1 MNRLLKYMFIFTPL
15 LLSSQWLNAAG
26 SPAAA
31 SQGVSDSALLMLMVG
46 IIAVLLIIISF
57 LTGMLKNIASSK
69 YLWDKNEN
77 TQDNTKTIAA
87 IATLITLGLS
97 NSMQA
102 AGGDAAPY
110 AMSDTTFWLLMSV
123 IIVLLAIA
131 LQLLVT
137 IRKLIK
143 KISGTQAIEENA
155 EIFGI
160 KLTDSVSIE
169 HEKDIL
175 LDHDYDGIKE
185 LDNNLPP
192 WWLYMFYITIVFGV
206 IYFAAHHIFG
216 DGDIMYKQYNEE
228 MKIAEANIAEYMKS
242 AGNAIDETNV
252 EALTDA
258 AALNEG
264 KAVYDK
270 NCVACH
276 GSAGEGGVGPNLT
289 DEYWLHGCGIKN
301 VFKTIKN
308 GVPEK
313 GMIPW
318 KTQLSPVQIQQVASY
333 ILSLKG
339 TNPAGAKEPQ
349 GDKCEE

>member
-15 LLSSQWLNAAG
+15 LLSSEWLKAAG
-26 SPAAA
+26 NTAAT
-31 SQGVSDSALLMLMVG
+31 SGMSDSALLMLMLG
-46 IIAVLLIIISF
+46 IIAVLLIIIAF
-57 LTGMLKNIASSK
+57 LTGMLKNIVSSK

-77 TQDNTKTIAA
+77 TQDNTKTIA
-87 IATLITLGLS
+87 IVATLITLGVS
-97 NSMQA
+97 NNIWA
-102 AGGDAAPY
+102 AGGDTAPY
-110 AMSDTTFWLLMSV
+110 VMSDTTFWLLMSV
-123 IIVLLAIA
+123 IIILLAIA

-143 KISGTQAIEENA
+143 KISGTQALEENT

-192 WWLYMFYITIVFGV
+192 WWLYMFYISIVFAV
-206 IYFAAHHIFG
+206 FYFAKHHIFG

-228 MKIAEANIAEYMKS
+228 MQLAEASIAEYIKNS
-242 AGNAIDETNV
+242 GNAIDENNV

-258 AALNEG
+258 GAISEG
-264 KAVYDK
+264 KAIYDK

-276 GSAGEGGVGPNLT
+276 GGNGEGGVGPNLT

-301 VFKTIKN
+301 VFKIIKN

-313 GMIPW
+313 GMISW

-333 ILSLKG
+333 ILTLKG